1 LEDKMQDNEV
11 GLEQLKSV
19 YKAQTEAYLD
29 FNMALINILTNQKEI
44 LARVESLK
52 ILSEDE
58 FKKLS
63 KDYAVLEK
71 MFENFQ
77 TAQIKRDADIEEAT
91 LEYTAQISD
100 FGSDISEVKED
111 IKSMKKIYWDVKNT
125 INRIM
130 WTIGGVIAFLTVL
143 QLFTGK
149 TVSDFV
155 K

>member
-1 LEDKMQDNEV
+1 MQDNDV

-52 ILSEDE
+52 ILSDDE

-63 KDYAVLEK
+63 KDYAILEK
-71 MFENFQ
+71 LFENFQ
-77 TAQIKRDADIEEAT
+77 TAQVKRDTEIEEAT
-91 LEYTAQISD
+91 IEYTAQISN
-100 FGSDISEVKED
+100 FGSDIEEVKSD
-111 IKSMKKIYWDVKNT
+111 IKSMKKIYWDVKNLL
-125 INRIM
+125 NRIM
-130 WTIGGVIAFLTVL
+130 WTVGGIIAFLTIV

-149 TVSDFV
+149 TFTDFF

>member
-1 LEDKMQDNEV
+1 MQENNEV

-44 LARVESLK
+44 LTRVESLK

-71 MFENFQ
+71 LFENFQ
-77 TAQIKRDADIEEAT
+77 SAQVKRDADIEEAT

-125 INRIM
+125 INKIM
-130 WTIGGVIAFLTVL
+130 WTIGGVIAFLTIV

-149 TVSDFV
+149 ALTDFV

>member
-1 LEDKMQDNEV
+1 MQDNEV

-63 KDYAVLEK
+63 KDYAVLERL
-71 MFENFQ
+71 FENFQ
-77 TAQIKRDADIEEAT
+77 SAQVKRDADIEEAT

-111 IKSMKKIYWDVKNT
+111 IRSMKKIYWDVKNT

>member
-1 LEDKMQDNEV
+1 MQENEV

-44 LARVESLK
+44 LSRVESLK

-77 TAQIKRDADIEEAT
+77 SAQVKRDADIEEAT

-100 FGSDISEVKED
+100 FGSDIAEVKDD

-125 INRIM
+125 INKIM
-130 WTIGGVIAFLTVL
+130 WTLGGVIAFLTIV

-149 TVSDFV
+149 ALTDFV

>member
-1 LEDKMQDNEV
+1 MQDNEV

-52 ILSEDE
+52 ILSDDE

-71 MFENFQ
+71 LFENFQ
-77 TAQIKRDADIEEAT
+77 TAQVRRDTEIEEAT
-91 LEYTAQISD
+91 LEYTAQISN
-100 FGSDISEVKED
+100 FGSDIEEVKAD
-111 IKSMKKIYWDVKNT
+111 IKSMKKIYWDVKNLV
-125 INRIM
+125 NRIM

>member
-1 LEDKMQDNEV
+1 MQDNEV

-52 ILSEDE
+52 LLSEDE

-125 INRIM
+125 INRII

>member
-1 LEDKMQDNEV
+1 MQENEV

-44 LARVESLK
+44 LSRVESLK

-77 TAQIKRDADIEEAT
+77 SAQVKRDADIEEAT

-100 FGSDISEVKED
+100 FGSDIAEVKDD

-125 INRIM
+125 INKIM
-130 WTIGGVIAFLTVL
+130 WTLGGVIAFLTIV
-143 QLFTGK
+143 QLFTRK
-149 TVSDFV
+149 ALTDFV

>member
-1 LEDKMQDNEV
+1 MQDNEV

-63 KDYAVLEK
+63 KDYAVLERL
-71 MFENFQ
+71 FENFQ
-77 TAQIKRDADIEEAT
+77 TAQVKRDADIEEAT

-100 FGSDISEVKED
+100 FGSDISEVKND

-149 TVSDFV
+149 TVSDFI

>member
-1 LEDKMQDNEV
+1 MQDNDV

-44 LARVESLK
+44 LTRVESLK
-52 ILSEDE
+52 ILSDDE

-63 KDYAVLEK
+63 KDYAVLERL
-71 MFENFQ
+71 FENFQ
-77 TAQIKRDADIEEAT
+77 TAQVKRDTEIEEAT
-91 LEYTAQISD
+91 LEYTAQISN
-100 FGSDISEVKED
+100 FGSDIEEVKAD

-125 INRIM
+125 VNRIM

>member
-1 LEDKMQDNEV
+1 MQDNEV

-44 LARVESLK
+44 ITRVESLK

-63 KDYAVLEK
+63 KDYAVLERL
-71 MFENFQ
+71 FENFQ
-77 TAQIKRDADIEEAT
+77 TAQVKRDTDIEEAT

-100 FGSDISEVKED
+100 FGSDISEVKDD

-125 INRIM
+125 INKIM
-130 WTIGGVIAFLTVL
+130 WTLGGVIAFLTIV

-149 TVSDFV
+149 ALTDFV

>member
-1 LEDKMQDNEV
+1 MQDNEV

-44 LARVESLK
+44 LTRVESLK

-111 IKSMKKIYWDVKNT
+111 IKSMKKIYWDDKNT

>member
-1 LEDKMQDNEV
+1 MQDNDV

-44 LARVESLK
+44 LSRVESLK
-52 ILSEDE
+52 VLSDEE

-71 MFENFQ
+71 LFENFQ
-77 TAQIKRDADIEEAT
+77 TAQVKRDAEIEEAT

-100 FGSDISEVKED
+100 FGSDMQEVKND

-125 INRIM
+125 LNKIM
-130 WTIGGVIAFLTVL
+130 WTVGGVVAFLTVV

-149 TVSDFV
+149 ALTDFI

>member
-1 LEDKMQDNEV
+1 MQDNEV
-11 GLEQLKSV
+11 GIEQLKNV

-44 LARVESLK
+44 LSRVESLK
-52 ILSEDE
+52 ILSDDE

-71 MFENFQ
+71 LFENFQ
-77 TAQIKRDADIEEAT
+77 TAQVKRDADIEEAT

-100 FGSDISEVKED
+100 FGSDIAEVKDD

-125 INRIM
+125 VNRIM

-149 TVSDFV
+149 TISDFV

>member
-1 LEDKMQDNEV
+1 MQDNDV

-52 ILSEDE
+52 ILSDDE

-71 MFENFQ
+71 LFENFQ
-77 TAQIKRDADIEEAT
+77 TAQVRRDTEIEEAT
-91 LEYTAQISD
+91 LEYTAQISN
-100 FGSDISEVKED
+100 FGSDIEEVKAD
-111 IKSMKKIYWDVKNT
+111 IKSMKKIYWDVKNLV
-125 INRIM
+125 NRIM

>member
-1 LEDKMQDNEV
+1 MQDNEV

-44 LARVESLK
+44 LTRVESLK

-143 QLFTGK
+143 QLLTGK

>member
-1 LEDKMQDNEV
+1 MQENEV

-44 LARVESLK
+44 LTRVESLK

-63 KDYAVLEK
+63 KDYAVLERL
-71 MFENFQ
+71 FENFQ
-77 TAQIKRDADIEEAT
+77 SAQVKRDADIEEAT

-100 FGSDISEVKED
+100 FGSDIAEVKDD
-111 IKSMKKIYWDVKNT
+111 IRSMKKIYWDVKST
-125 INRIM
+125 INKIM
-130 WTIGGVIAFLTVL
+130 WTIGGVIAFLTIV

-149 TVSDFV
+149 ALTDFV

>member
-1 LEDKMQDNEV
+1 MQDNDV

-52 ILSEDE
+52 ILSDDE

-63 KDYAVLEK
+63 RDYAVLEK
-71 MFENFQ
+71 LFENFQ
-77 TAQIKRDADIEEAT
+77 TAQVRRDTEIEEAT
-91 LEYTAQISD
+91 LEYTAQISN
-100 FGSDISEVKED
+100 FGSDIEEVKAD
-111 IKSMKKIYWDVKNT
+111 IKSMKKIYWDVKNLL
-125 INRIM
+125 NRIM
-130 WTIGGVIAFLTVL
+130 WTVGGIIAFLTIV

-149 TVSDFV
+149 TFTDFF

>member
-1 LEDKMQDNEV
+1 MQDNDV

-52 ILSEDE
+52 VLSDDE

-63 KDYAVLEK
+63 KDYAILEK
-71 MFENFQ
+71 LFENFQ
-77 TAQIKRDADIEEAT
+77 TAQVRRDTEIEEAT
-91 LEYTAQISD
+91 LEYTAQISN
-100 FGSDISEVKED
+100 FGSDIEEVKAD
-111 IKSMKKIYWDVKNT
+111 IKSMKKIYWDVKNLV
-125 INRIM
+125 NRIM
-130 WTIGGVIAFLTVL
+130 WTIGGVIAFLTVI

-149 TVSDFV
+149 TISDFV

>member
-1 LEDKMQDNEV
+1 MQDNDV

-52 ILSEDE
+52 ILSDDE

-71 MFENFQ
+71 LFENFQ
-77 TAQIKRDADIEEAT
+77 TAQVRRDTEIEEAT
-91 LEYTAQISD
+91 LEYTAQISN
-100 FGSDISEVKED
+100 FGSDIEEVKAD
-111 IKSMKKIYWDVKNT
+111 IKSMKKIYWDVKNLV
-125 INRIM
+125 NRIM
-130 WTIGGVIAFLTVL
+130 WTIGGVIAFLTIL

>member
-1 LEDKMQDNEV
+1 MQENEV
-11 GLEQLKSV
+11 GLEQLKNV

-52 ILSEDE
+52 ILSDDE

-63 KDYAVLEK
+63 KDYAILEK
-71 MFENFQ
+71 LFENFQ
-77 TAQIKRDADIEEAT
+77 TAQVRRDAEIEEAT

-100 FGSDISEVKED
+100 FGSDIEEVKSD
-111 IKSMKKIYWDVKNT
+111 IKSMKKIYWDVKNLL
-125 INRIM
+125 NRIM
-130 WTIGGVIAFLTVL
+130 WTVGGIIAFLTIV

-149 TVSDFV
+149 TFTDFF

>member
-1 LEDKMQDNEV
+1 MQDNDV

-52 ILSEDE
+52 ILSDDE

-63 KDYAVLEK
+63 KDYAILEK
-71 MFENFQ
+71 LFENFQ
-77 TAQIKRDADIEEAT
+77 SAQVKRDAEIEEAT
-91 LEYTAQISD
+91 IEYTAQISD
-100 FGSDISEVKED
+100 FGSDIEEVKAD

-125 INRIM
+125 LNKIM
-130 WTIGGVIAFLTVL
+130 WTIGGVIAFLTII

-149 TVSDFV
+149 ALTDFV

>member
-1 LEDKMQDNEV
+1 MQENEV

-44 LARVESLK
+44 LTRVESLK

-63 KDYAVLEK
+63 KDYAVLERL
-71 MFENFQ
+71 FENFQ
-77 TAQIKRDADIEEAT
+77 SAQVKRDADIEEAT

-100 FGSDISEVKED
+100 FGSDIAEVKDD

-125 INRIM
+125 INKIM
-130 WTIGGVIAFLTVL
+130 WTLGGVIAFLTIV

-149 TVSDFV
+149 ALTDFV

>member
-1 LEDKMQDNEV
+1 MQDNDV

-52 ILSEDE
+52 ILSDDE

-63 KDYAVLEK
+63 KDYAILEK
-71 MFENFQ
+71 LFENFQ
-77 TAQIKRDADIEEAT
+77 TAQVKRDADIEEAT

-100 FGSDISEVKED
+100 FGSDIAEVKDD
-111 IKSMKKIYWDVKNT
+111 IRSMKKIYWDVKNT
-125 INRIM
+125 VNKIM

-149 TVSDFV
+149 TISDFV

>member
-1 LEDKMQDNEV
+1 MQDNEV

-63 KDYAVLEK
+63 KDYAVLERL
-71 MFENFQ
+71 FENFQ
-77 TAQIKRDADIEEAT
+77 TAQVKRDADIEEAT

-100 FGSDISEVKED
+100 FGSDISEVKDD

>member
-1 LEDKMQDNEV
+1 MQDNEV

-44 LARVESLK
+44 LTRVESLK

-100 FGSDISEVKED
+100 FGSDISEVKDD

>member
-1 LEDKMQDNEV
+1 MQDNEV

-44 LARVESLK
+44 LTRVESLK

-71 MFENFQ
+71 LFENFQ
-77 TAQIKRDADIEEAT
+77 TAQVKRDADIEEAT

-111 IKSMKKIYWDVKNT
+111 IRSMKKIYWDVKNT

>member
-1 LEDKMQDNEV
+1 MQENEV

-44 LARVESLK
+44 LTRVESLK

-63 KDYAVLEK
+63 KDYAVLERL
-71 MFENFQ
+71 FENFQ
-77 TAQIKRDADIEEAT
+77 TAQVKRDADIEEAT

-111 IKSMKKIYWDVKNT
+111 IRSMKKIYWDVKNT

>member
-1 LEDKMQDNEV
+1 MQDNEV

-52 ILSEDE
+52 LLSEDE

-63 KDYAVLEK
+63 KDYAVLERL
-71 MFENFQ
+71 FENFQ
-77 TAQIKRDADIEEAT
+77 TAQVKRDSDIEEAT

-100 FGSDISEVKED
+100 FGSDISEVKDD
-111 IKSMKKIYWDVKNT
+111 IRSMKKIYWDVKNT

>member
-1 LEDKMQDNEV
+1 MQENEV

-44 LARVESLK
+44 LSRVESLK

-71 MFENFQ
+71 LFENFQ
-77 TAQIKRDADIEEAT
+77 TAQVKRDADIEEAT

-100 FGSDISEVKED
+100 FGSDISEVKDD

-130 WTIGGVIAFLTVL
+130 WTIGGVIAFLTII

>member
-1 LEDKMQDNEV
+1 MQENEV

-44 LARVESLK
+44 ITRVESLK

-63 KDYAVLEK
+63 KDYAVLERL
-71 MFENFQ
+71 FENFQ
-77 TAQIKRDADIEEAT
+77 TAQVKRDADIEEAT

-100 FGSDISEVKED
+100 FGSDISEVKDD

>member
-1 LEDKMQDNEV
+1 MQDNDV

-52 ILSEDE
+52 ILSDDE
-58 FKKLS
+58 FKRLS
-63 KDYAVLEK
+63 KDYAILEK
-71 MFENFQ
+71 LFENFQ
-77 TAQIKRDADIEEAT
+77 SAQVKRDAEIEEAT
-91 LEYTAQISD
+91 IEYTAQISD
-100 FGSDISEVKED
+100 FGSDIEEVKAD

-125 INRIM
+125 LNKIM
-130 WTIGGVIAFLTVL
+130 WTIGGVIAFLTII

-149 TVSDFV
+149 ALTDFV

>member
-1 LEDKMQDNEV
+1 MQENEV

-44 LARVESLK
+44 LTRVESLK

-71 MFENFQ
+71 LFENFQ
-77 TAQIKRDADIEEAT
+77 TAQVKRDADIEEAT

-100 FGSDISEVKED
+100 FGSDISEVKDD

-130 WTIGGVIAFLTVL
+130 WTIGGVIAFLTII

>member
-1 LEDKMQDNEV
+1 MQENEV

-63 KDYAVLEK
+63 KDYAVLERL
-71 MFENFQ
+71 FENFQ
-77 TAQIKRDADIEEAT
+77 TAQVKRDADIEEAT

-111 IKSMKKIYWDVKNT
+111 IRSMKKIYWDVKNT

>member
-11 GLEQLKSV
+11 GVEQLKSV

-44 LARVESLK
+44 LTRVESLK

-111 IKSMKKIYWDVKNT
+111 IKSMKKIYWDVKNLL
-125 INRIM
+125 NRIM
-130 WTIGGVIAFLTVL
+130 WTVGGIIAFLTIV

-149 TVSDFV
+149 TFTDFF

>member
-1 LEDKMQDNEV
+1 MENDMQDNDV

-100 FGSDISEVKED
+100 FGSDISEVKDD